1 MLDIF
6 SRRKKNN
13 GLEIQAFWDE
23 NAKLWIITSDDILG
37 LAIEALTP
45 SELSEKLKFIVP
57 ELLYANHLVTQK
69 SSPEVLVTLI
79 YYQEKF
85 KLRVN

>member
-6 SRRKKNN
+6 SRRKKNI
-13 GLEIQAFWDE
+13 GLEIQSFWDE
-23 NAKLWIITSDDILG
+23 NAKVWVITSDDIPG

-57 ELLYANHLVTQK
+57 ELLGANHLLTQK
-69 SSPEVLVTLI
+69 SSQEVSVTLF
-79 YYQEKF
+79 YHQEKLN
-85 KLRVN
+85 LRIN